1 FGLIVIDID
10 DFKSI
15 NDQHGHGVGD
25 DVLRHVARRL
35 EACVRGEDVVARLGG
50 DEFGVVTGPI
60 GPGELAAL
68 VDRITQITS
77 GSPFRVGGE
86 LLTVRVSVGGSTV
99 RPGDDAS
106 ALLERADDAMYDA
119 KGVAVG
125 DRPARA
131 RNWGAPTR

>member
-1 FGLIVIDID
+1 
-10 DFKSI
+10 
-15 NDQHGHGVGD
+15 
-25 DVLRHVARRL
+25 
-35 EACVRGEDVVARLGG
+35 
-50 DEFGVVTGPI
+50 
-60 GPGELAAL
+60 AL

-86 LLTVRVSVGGSTV
+86 LLTVRVSAGGSIV

-131 RNWGAPTR
+131 RTWGAPTR